1 MDQNIH
7 GMRHSFWNLNREI
20 IEDIRELMVTR
31 KRASQRMGR
40 LDRSAVDGVELA
52 NNYNMEWS
60 WYLYICILMIVCVY
74 AVVVSP
80 HCSCFN
86 VLLRQSSWLAHI

>member
-1 MDQNIH
+1 
-7 GMRHSFWNLNREI
+7 MRHSFWNLNREI

-52 NNYNMEWS
+52 TTTIWNGRG
-60 WYLYICILMIVCVY
+60 ICTCACNDCVCIR
-74 AVVVSP
+74 
-80 HCSCFN
+80 SCCITT
-86 VLLRQSSWLAHI
+86 L